1 MKKTGIFYH
10 PSFSQRS
17 FLTVGRRL
25 ADFPSAISHI
35 LNLPHVVQY
44 ESRPVD
50 DELLMLVHT
59 GDLIRE
65 AGENSL
71 CSTAWHS
78 AGGVVQAVE
87 EVAAGR
93 LGNAFVFI
101 GAGGHHAG
109 RNYFWGYCCF
119 NDVALAVTDA
129 RRKGLAKRF
138 AVLDT
143 DAHHGDGTREIFG
156 KDKDFLHVCFC
167 DGDYISEDGTNID
180 VDVSDL
186 RGCGPERDRAYLSRV
201 RSAFLPA
208 VERFSPDLLIWY
220 FGFDTHSGDYGS
232 IGLTGDCYPLI
243 TALAMQAAW
252 KVCGGRLVVV
262 LGGGSRTDLA
272 TGIIPGIIERLTT
285 GDMPSDK

>member
-25 ADFPSAISHI
+25 AEFPNAMSHL
-35 LNLPHVVQY
+35 LNLPNVVLY

-50 DELLMLVHT
+50 DELLILVHT
-59 GDLIRE
+59 EDLIRE
-65 AGENSL
+65 AGRNNL

-93 LGNAFVFI
+93 LGKAFVFI

-109 RNYFWGYCCF
+109 RNYYWGYCCF

-129 RRKGLAKRF
+129 RRKGLARRF

-156 KDKDFLHVCFC
+156 KDRDFLHVCFC
-167 DGDYISEDGTNID
+167 DGDYTSEDGTNID

-186 RGCGPERDRAYLSRV
+186 RGRGAERDRAYLGRV
-201 RSAFLPA
+201 HSAFLPA
-208 VERFSPDLLIWY
+208 VERFAPDVLIWY
-220 FGFDTHSGDYGS
+220 FGFDTHGGDYGS
-232 IGLTGDCYPLI
+232 IGLTVECYPQI
-243 TALAMQAAW
+243 AALTLQAAE

-272 TGIIPGIIERLTT
+272 TSIIPRVIERLAA
-285 GDMPSDK
+285 GDSAK

>member
-25 ADFPSAISHI
+25 AGFPDAMAHL
-35 LNLPHVVQY
+35 LNLPNVILY
-44 ESRPVD
+44 ESLPLD
-50 DELLMLVHT
+50 DGLIKLVHT
-59 GDLIRE
+59 EELINE
-65 AGENSL
+65 AGANKL
-71 CSTAWHS
+71 CSTARHS

-87 EVAAGR
+87 EVSAGR
-93 LGNAFVFI
+93 LANSFVFI

-119 NDVALAVTDA
+119 NDVALAVTGA
-129 RRKGLAKRF
+129 RCKGLARRF

-156 KDKDFLHVCFC
+156 RDGDFLHVCFC
-167 DGDYISEDGTNID
+167 DRDYNSDDGTKID

-186 RGCGPERDRAYLSRV
+186 RGSGEERNRAYLSRV
-201 RSAFLPA
+201 RSVFLPA

-232 IGLTGDCYPLI
+232 IGLTGECYPQM
-243 TALAMQAAW
+243 AGLAMQAAG

-272 TGIIPGIIERLTT
+272 TGIIPRIIERLTA
-285 GDMPSDK
+285 GDMPSDE